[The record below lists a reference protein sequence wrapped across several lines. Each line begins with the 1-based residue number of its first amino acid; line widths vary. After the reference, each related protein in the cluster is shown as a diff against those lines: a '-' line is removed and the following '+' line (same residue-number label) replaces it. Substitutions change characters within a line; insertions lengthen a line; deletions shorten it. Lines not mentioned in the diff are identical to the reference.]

1 MKYLN
6 KIATAFCAA
15 ALGLMTL
22 TSCEGGDLFSI
33 DSPDWISSKAD
44 SIAAEKAKNQSGDD
58 VIDGLEEDVYQ
69 VGAPDFSTG
78 WWAQFSKY
86 YQIPEGQ
93 KWIAQFN
100 LSINPNATNTYK
112 NFAMIISNDEDRGAA
127 NYKEYGAIRY
137 DNQPSGNSEWGDY
150 IDRSLVSSDLTF
162 ETDTDTGVDKL
173 GGKVTLTVD
182 RTEGGLVVTM
192 TNGTVTKTYTQK
204 TPLTNLNADGSNT
217 NIRCFLVP
225 EGSCINFLG
234 STIEPI
240 GGFTSKDD
248 KQPLSIE
255 ISGVPSEVLV
265 GTTLEEAVANVT
277 GTVYFEQGV
286 VKTVTAADLTFQAI
300 PNMEDL
306 GQKTLVAIYNKTFKG
321 EACKKPVAAIKTFSV
336 VNELSA
342 FTQTV
347 VVPNPIVLG
356 AEDNSQGWWTVHTE
370 NIKVDPKETKVVHFT
385 NYTNGVNNWNNFVIV
400 LNKAD
405 VAQEYAVVR
414 ADNWGWGAGYDGNS
428 NLKAVGTQGDWDIW
442 RAAMNG
448 AKVTAYIT
456 NNGDGSAD
464 IKAVMIGNNGI
475 EYVQEYSGISTIDPD
490 DMYFRFTVDACHLVF
505 DTELGTP
512 DCATPWWSAFTPNVQ
527 VKAHQVCTVNFTNY
541 TSGANNWNNFV
552 IILNRADLSEYAV
565 MRADNWGWGAGYDG
579 NPNLKA
585 VGTQGDWATWLAAMN
600 GAKCSAQI
608 VNNGDGTAD
617 VKVLMHG
624 TDGVDYTQDYIGIS
638 TIDPDNFFFRFTVD
652 GSYLKFE

>member
-112 NFAMIISNDEDRGAA
+112 NYAMIISNDEDRGAA

-204 TPLTNLNADGSNT
+204 TPLTNLNADQANT

-240 GGFTSKDD
+240 GGFTSKED

-512 DCATPWWSAFTPNVQ
+512 DCTTPWWTAFTPNVQ

>member
-44 SIAAEKAKNQSGDD
+44 SIAAEKAKNQGGDD

-112 NFAMIISNDEDRGAA
+112 NYAMIISNDEDRGAA

-150 IDRSLVSSDLTF
+150 IDRSLISSDLTF

-240 GGFTSKDD
+240 GGFTSKED

-347 VVPNPIVLG
+347 VVPKPIVLG

-512 DCATPWWSAFTPNVQ
+512 DCTTPWWSAFTPNVQ

-552 IILNRADLSEYAV
+552 IILNKADLTEYAV

>member
-112 NFAMIISNDEDRGAA
+112 NYAMIISNDEDRGAA

-240 GGFTSKDD
+240 GGFTSKED

-512 DCATPWWSAFTPNVQ
+512 NCATPWWTAFTPNVQ

-552 IILNRADLSEYAV
+552 IILNKADLTEYAV

>member
-44 SIAAEKAKNQSGDD
+44 SIAAEKAKNQGGDD

-112 NFAMIISNDEDRGAA
+112 NYAMIICNDEDRGAA

-204 TPLTNLNADGSNT
+204 TPLTNLNADASNT

-240 GGFTSKDD
+240 GGFTSKED

-342 FTQTV
+342 FTQNV

-512 DCATPWWSAFTPNVQ
+512 DCTTPWWSAFTPNVQ

-552 IILNRADLSEYAV
+552 IILNALSVLPRLSTTV
-565 MRADNWGWGAGYDG
+565 MEQ
-579 NPNLKA
+579 P
-585 VGTQGDWATWLAAMN
+585 T
-600 GAKCSAQI
+600 S
-608 VNNGDGTAD
+608 
-617 VKVLMHG
+617 
-624 TDGVDYTQDYIGIS
+624 
-638 TIDPDNFFFRFTVD
+638 RF
-652 GSYLKFE
+652 

>member
-240 GGFTSKDD
+240 GGFTSKED

-342 FTQTV
+342 FTQNV

-512 DCATPWWSAFTPNVQ
+512 DCTTPWWSAFTPNVQ

-552 IILNRADLSEYAV
+552 IILNKADLTEYAV

-585 VGTQGDWATWLAAMN
+585 IGTQGDWATWLAAMN

>member
-204 TPLTNLNADGSNT
+204 TPLTNLNADASNT

-240 GGFTSKDD
+240 GGFTSKED

-512 DCATPWWSAFTPNVQ
+512 DCTTPWWSAFTPNVQ